1 MASDAPARKVADVV
15 NQKMA
20 EWNMRAVILKVTKG
34 DRTIARQAFGPS
46 MDQPDH
52 GVPRLPGRPV
62 WLAAGSA
69 NRCSSLRG

>member
-1 MASDAPARKVADVV
+1 VASDAPARKVADVV

-52 GVPRLPGRPV
+52 GVPDYQADP
-62 WLAAGSA
+62 LAGGGFGKPFAVRSGD
-69 NRCSSLRG
+69 